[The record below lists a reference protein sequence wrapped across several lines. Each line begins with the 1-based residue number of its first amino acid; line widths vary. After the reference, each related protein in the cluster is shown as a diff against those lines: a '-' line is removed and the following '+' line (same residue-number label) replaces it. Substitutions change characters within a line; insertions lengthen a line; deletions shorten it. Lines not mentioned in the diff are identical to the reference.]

1 MAEGAVQREA
11 ITRDAVLGGRLVLH
25 QPKKGHRAGSDAI
38 LLAAAVSARLSGLA
52 LDVGAGVG
60 TAGLALAAL
69 RPGLRIG
76 LVENDP
82 MLAALARQN
91 LDANG
96 LGERGVVYEADVLDP
111 KSRRAAGLVDA
122 RADLVITNPP
132 FFEPGR
138 ARISPEAGK
147 RTAHVMPAGGT
158 LETWIAACLA
168 LLAEGGSFIMI
179 HRVDALPE
187 MLAAIVP
194 RAGEIT
200 LLPVHPQ
207 AEKPAVRI
215 LLRARKGSRAPLA
228 IAPPFVLHRGTAFT
242 PEAEAVHRGE
252 ALIAW

>member
-1 MAEGAVQREA
+1 MPEGALQSDA
-11 ITRDAVLGGRLVLH
+11 ITQDAVLGGRLLLH
-25 QPKKGHRAGSDAI
+25 QPRRGHRAGSDAI
-38 LLAAAVSARLSGLA
+38 LLAAAAPAQISGLA

-60 TAGLALAAL
+60 TGGLALAAL
-69 RPGLRIG
+69 RPGLSIG

-82 MLAALARQN
+82 VLAALARQN

-96 LGERGVVYEADVLDP
+96 FSKRGMVYEVDVLDP
-111 KSRRAAGLVDA
+111 KSRRAAGLGDA

-138 ARISPEAGK
+138 VRISPEARK

-187 MLAAIVP
+187 MLAAVAG

-200 LLPVHPQ
+200 LLPIHPQ
-207 AEKPAVRI
+207 ADKPAVRM
-215 LLRARKGSRAPLA
+215 LLRAKKGSRAPLS
-228 IAPPFVLHRGTAFT
+228 IAPPLVLHAGQGFT
-242 PEAEAVHRGE
+242 PEAEAIHRGE
-252 ALIAW
+252 ALIAR